1 MSGEARILASKLSGA
16 SGQRRF
22 LPRACDL
29 VWAAAHHW
37 SLLWLALVLAL
48 GALPVATVYLTR
60 ALVDALTA
68 AVGPAADPSQATPA
82 FLLATTL
89 GGLLLFG
96 EALGSLAGWVRGV
109 QAKLVEEYVRALVHR
124 QSTTVDIAFYESPE
138 FHDRLHRAR
147 DEAGYRPV
155 ALLENAGSL
164 LQSSTTLLAMAA
176 ILIPY
181 GAWMACAL
189 VASSLPALLVVLR
202 FAVRHHR
209 WRQRSSADERRA
221 SYYDWMMTTAQAAC
235 ELRLFGLGDY
245 FRTAY
250 QVLRARLRREHLRLA
265 AEHAAAELG
274 AAAFALLAAA
284 GRLAWMLVRAVHG
297 EATLGDLALFY
308 LAFSQGQRLMRSL
321 MGGVGQVYYNV
332 LFLGNLFEFLDLRPN
347 VRDPENPR
355 GLARPAQSLRGLDVR
370 FSGVRFRYPD
380 SQRDALDGLDL
391 AIPAG
396 QVAAIVGTNGA
407 GKSTLLRLL
416 CRFYDPQTGAVALGG
431 VDVREVAPRCLRAAI
446 TVLFQEPVRYN
457 ATVAENI
464 ALQRLKA
471 TASRAQIEAAARAA
485 GAEALIA
492 RLPAGYE
499 TLLGKWFAGGVEL
512 SVGEWQS
519 LALARAF
526 LRPSPVIVLD
536 EPTSAMDSWAEA
548 DWLRR
553 FRTLAAGRTA
563 LIVTH
568 RFTTA
573 MQADVIH
580 VMDSGRIVESGSHSS
595 LVDRDGRYA
604 HSWKAQMRAE
614 SAAHGNG

>member
-1 MSGEARILASKLSGA
+1 MQEERRLLATKLGGA
-16 SGQRRF
+16 VSQMRF
-22 LPRACDL
+22 LPRALSL
-29 VWAAAHHW
+29 VWIAARHW
-37 SLLWLALVLAL
+37 TLLWLALLLAL
-48 GALPVATVYLTR
+48 GALPVATVYISR
-60 ALVDALTA
+60 ALVDALA
-68 AVGPAADPSQATPA
+68 GVVGPASDASRAAPA
-82 FLLATTL
+82 LVLAASL
-89 GGLLLFG
+89 AGVLLLG
-96 EALGSLAGWVRGV
+96 EALRSLADWVRGV
-109 QAKLVEEYVRALVHR
+109 QAKLVEEHVSALVHR
-124 QSTTVDIAFYESPE
+124 QSTTVDIAFYESAE

-147 DEAGYRPV
+147 DEAAYRPV

-164 LQSSTTLLAMAA
+164 LQSSTTLLAMTA
-176 ILIPY
+176 ILLPY
-181 GAWMACAL
+181 GVWMAAAL
-189 VASSLPALLVVLR
+189 VASSFPALLIVLR

-209 WRQRSSADERRA
+209 WRQRATADERRTA
-221 SYYDWMMTTAQAAC
+221 YYDWMMTTAQAAC
-235 ELRLFGLGDY
+235 EVRLFGLGDY

-265 AEHAAAELG
+265 ASQAVAELG
-274 AAAFALLAAA
+274 AAAFALLAA
-284 GRLAWMLVRAVHG
+284 GGCLAWMLVRAIHG

-321 MGGVGQVYYNV
+321 LGGMGQVYYNV
-332 LFLGNLFEFLDLRPN
+332 LFLGNLFEFLDLRPE
-347 VRDPENPR
+347 VRDPDNPR
-355 GLARPAQSLRGLDVR
+355 ALPRPAHSLR
-370 FSGVRFRYPD
+370 
-380 SQRDALDGLDL
+380 
-391 AIPAG
+391 
-396 QVAAIVGTNGA
+396 GA
-407 GKSTLLRLL
+407 GKSTLLKLL
-416 CRFYDPQTGAVALGG
+416 CRFYDPQAGAVSLAG
-431 VDVREVAPRCLRAAI
+431 VDVREVALRELRDAI

-471 TASRAQIEAAARAA
+471 TAGRAQIEGAAHAA
-485 GAEALIA
+485 GAETLIA

-512 SVGEWQS
+512 SVGEWQR

-553 FRTLAAGRTA
+553 FHTLAAGRTA

-580 VMDSGRIVESGSHSS
+580 VMEAGRIVESGSHNV
-595 LVDRDGRYA
+595 LVDSDGRYA

-614 SAAHGNG
+614 GGAHGS